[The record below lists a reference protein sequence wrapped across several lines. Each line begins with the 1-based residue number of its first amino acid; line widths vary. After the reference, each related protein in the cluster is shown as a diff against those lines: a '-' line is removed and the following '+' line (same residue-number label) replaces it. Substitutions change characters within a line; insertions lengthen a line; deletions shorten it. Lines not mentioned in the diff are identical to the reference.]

1 MNSIDEVKK
10 FFDSFICVPLRDL
23 SDVENK
29 LNSFSSTFRNNTLG
43 NYLKNEAVDDDKAGK
58 TCVYTILEPESQK
71 IVCFFSLRCGA
82 VFDTLEEDD
91 ALRELDTDELFL
103 LKELEK
109 TRNDNFETY
118 TQMCQLYKKEHPK
131 GGMIIKIVERRATRI
146 KDETS
151 SSCIDVMKSHPS
163 IEIQHFCRCDD
174 HIYTLPEE
182 IKKFPLGFGLFWQI
196 IIPKI
201 KEISNLIGCEYLYL
215 FAADKSDDDERHL
228 VKHYVDDLRFNQAE
242 DLGLTTARPEDDQ
255 KCWSLIQRISCLDIE
270 CETAWNIVS
279 DISDDFD

>member
-151 SSCIDVMKSHPS
+151 SSCIDVMNSHPS

-196 IIPKI
+196 IVPKI